1 MQINPEDKAAVIIE
15 IKAQLLQIDI
25 VAKKT
30 ILVSEFL
37 EQLMKKRQLQ
47 ELLNKIQNES

>member
-1 MQINPEDKAAVIIE
+1 MQINPEDKQAVITE
-15 IKAQLLQIDI
+15 IRAQLLQLDI

-30 ILVSEFL
+30 ILVSEFV

-47 ELLNKIQNES
+47 ELLNQIQNES

>member
-1 MQINPEDKAAVIIE
+1 MQINPEDKQAVITE
-15 IKAQLLQIDI
+15 IRAQLLQLDI

-30 ILVSEFL
+30 ILVSEFV

-47 ELLNKIQNES
+47 ELLNQLQNES

>member
-1 MQINPEDKAAVIIE
+1 MLTNPEEKKAVIIE
-15 IKAQLLQIDI
+15 IKAQLLQLDI

-30 ILVSEFL
+30 ILVSEFV